1 MVVAVIGGRQY
12 NLGVAGAHDENASPK
27 WLRFPSFNDPHLP
40 VLHCSSRCFTP
51 AFPLHQ
57 LL

>member
-1 MVVAVIGGRQY
+1 MVAAVIGGRQY

-40 VLHCSSRCFTP
+40 VLHCTF
-51 AFPLHQ
+51 AVF
-57 LL
+57 